1 MNTSRLGVALACLL
15 YPLGLAITDKLNS
28 MNKYTLD
35 DTGVKRWLR
44 DLYNSTIEF
53 QTMEQKLILLCLRS
67 WLMSRFELSESQV
80 DYIISL
86 SADFKNNLAQQIA
99 FAINNQADITLDKQT
114 NEKSTSTLSRDSVKV
129 TEYES
134 NKIQSDTPEIPVG
147 SEANEIFNRRLE
159 GHLIVRIYYTLL

>member
-1 MNTSRLGVALACLL
+1 
-15 YPLGLAITDKLNS
+15 

-35 DTGVKRWLR
+35 ALGVKQWLQ

-53 QTMEQKLILLCLRS
+53 QMMEQKLILLCLRS

-80 DYIISL
+80 DYLISL

-99 FAINNQADITLDKQT
+99 FSINNQADITLDKQT
-114 NEKSTSTLSRDSVKV
+114 NEKSTSTFPRDSVKV

-134 NKIQSDTPEIPVG
+134 NKIQSDTPEIPVESDA
-147 SEANEIFNRRLE
+147 SEAFSRRLE
-159 GHLIVRIYYTLL
+159 GHLVIRIYYKLL

>member
-1 MNTSRLGVALACLL
+1 MPL
-15 YPLGLAITDKLNS
+15 YPVRLAVTDKLNS

-35 DTGVKRWLR
+35 DAGVKRWLR

-53 QTMEQKLILLCLRS
+53 QMSEQKLILLCLYS
-67 WLMSRFELSESQV
+67 WLNSRFELSEEQLE
-80 DYIISL
+80 YILSL
-86 SADFKNNLAQQIA
+86 SDDFKNNLAQQIA

-114 NEKSTSTLSRDSVKV
+114 NDKNTSTFPRDSVKV

-134 NKIQSDTPEIPVG
+134 NKIQSDTPEIPVE

>member
-1 MNTSRLGVALACLL
+1 
-15 YPLGLAITDKLNS
+15 

-35 DTGVKRWLR
+35 ALGVKQWLQ

-53 QTMEQKLILLCLRS
+53 QMMEQKLILLCLRS

-80 DYIISL
+80 DYLISL

-99 FAINNQADITLDKQT
+99 FSINNQADITLDKQT
-114 NEKSTSTLSRDSVKV
+114 NEKSTSTFPRDSVKV

-134 NKIQSDTPEIPVG
+134 NKIQSDTPEIPIESDA
-147 SEANEIFNRRLE
+147 SEAFSRRLE
-159 GHLIVRIYYTLL
+159 GHLVIRIYYKLL

>member
-1 MNTSRLGVALACLL
+1 
-15 YPLGLAITDKLNS
+15 

-35 DTGVKRWLR
+35 ALGVKQWLQ

-53 QTMEQKLILLCLRS
+53 QMMEQKLILLCLRS

-80 DYIISL
+80 DYLISL

-99 FAINNQADITLDKQT
+99 FSINNQADITLDKQT
-114 NEKSTSTLSRDSVKV
+114 NEKSTSTFPRDSVKV

-134 NKIQSDTPEIPVG
+134 NKIQSDTPEIPIE
-147 SEANEIFNRRLE
+147 SDANEAFSRRLE
-159 GHLIVRIYYTLL
+159 GHLVIRIYYKLL

>member
-1 MNTSRLGVALACLL
+1 
-15 YPLGLAITDKLNS
+15 

-35 DTGVKRWLR
+35 ALGVKQWLQ

-53 QTMEQKLILLCLRS
+53 QMMEQKLILLCLRS

-80 DYIISL
+80 DYLISL

-99 FAINNQADITLDKQT
+99 FSINNQADITLDKQT
-114 NEKSTSTLSRDSVKV
+114 NEKSTSTFPRDSVKV

-134 NKIQSDTPEIPVG
+134 NKIQSDTPEIPIE
-147 SEANEIFNRRLE
+147 SEANEAFSRRLE
-159 GHLIVRIYYTLL
+159 GHLVIRIYYKLL

>member
-1 MNTSRLGVALACLL
+1 
-15 YPLGLAITDKLNS
+15 

-35 DTGVKRWLR
+35 ALGVKQWLQ

-53 QTMEQKLILLCLRS
+53 QMMEQKLILLCLRS
-67 WLMSRFELSESQV
+67 WLMSRFQLSESQV

-99 FAINNQADITLDKQT
+99 FTINNQADITLDKQT
-114 NEKSTSTLSRDSVKV
+114 SEKNSSTYPRDSVKV

-134 NKIQSDTPEIPVG
+134 NKIQSDTPEIPLG
-147 SEANEIFNRRLE
+147 SEANETFSRQLE
-159 GHLIVRIYYTLL
+159 GHLIIRIYYKLL